1 LRRIAS
7 VLLLAVVA
15 ACGGEDRAEE
25 PPPGEALQSTQT
37 PSAPVLADDTALA
50 SSGILGLSQLQEPRF
65 GDFDEMAERRIIRAV
80 VAHSKTMFFLDGA
93 RPRGL
98 TYEALTS
105 FEEFV
110 NERMGSGNLK
120 VHVVITPV
128 PRDRLLPALVEG
140 RADIAAANLTI
151 TQDRLEIVDFSE
163 PLLTGVNEVVVTGSN
178 TPAIGSVQDLA
189 GREIHVRTSSSYYES
204 LQRLNA
210 EFVTSG
216 LEPVRIHEADEWL
229 EDEDLLELVNAGMIP
244 AIIVDKHMADFWVR
258 VFDNLTVHDDV
269 AVREGGS
276 IAWALRKN
284 SPELAAVLNEFAA
297 GHRQGTLF
305 GNVVLRRY
313 LSSTDYVVNPTAG
326 ADSRRYQALLPVFE
340 EYATQYGLDP
350 LLLVAQAYQESRLD
364 QSLVSGVGAV
374 GVMQIRPS
382 TAADPNVGIP
392 DISSLEDNVHAGAK
406 YLRFLSDRYF
416 SDPSMTLLDQHLFAL
431 AAYNAGPARVA
442 RLRAEAAD
450 LGLDRNRWFG
460 QVERVAARRIGR
472 ETVQYVSNIY
482 KYYLFYRLDARDARE
497 PSGQ

>member
-1 LRRIAS
+1 MRRIAS
-7 VLLLAVVA
+7 VLLLAALA
-15 ACGGEDRAEE
+15 ACGGEDRAEA
-25 PPPGEALQSTQT
+25 PLPGEAPQSTQP

-50 SSGILGLSQLQEPRF
+50 SSGIPGWNQLQEPRF

-98 TYEALTS
+98 TYEALTR

-110 NERMGSGNLK
+110 NKRMGSGNLK

-151 TQDRLEIVDFSE
+151 TKDRLEIIDFSD
-163 PLLTGVNEVVVTGSN
+163 PLLTGVSEVVVTRSDAA
-178 TPAIGSVQDLA
+178 PLGSVQDLA

-210 EFVTSG
+210 ELVRSG
-216 LEPVRIHEADEWL
+216 LEPIRIHEADEWL

-258 VFDNLTVHDDV
+258 VFDNLTIHDDV
-269 AVREGGS
+269 VVREGGD
-276 IAWALRKN
+276 IAWAFRKK
-284 SPELAAVLNEFAA
+284 SPGLAAVLNEFAA

-313 LSSTDYVVNPTAG
+313 LSSTDYVVNPTAR
-326 ADSRRYQALLPVFE
+326 ADRRRFEAVLPVFE
-340 EYATQYGLDP
+340 EYASQYGFDP

-364 QSLVSGVGAV
+364 QSQVSGVGAV

-382 TAADPNVGIP
+382 TAADRNVGIA
-392 DISSLEDNVHAGAK
+392 DVSGLEDNVHAGAK
-406 YLRFLSDRYF
+406 YLRFLIDRYF
-416 SDPSMTLLDQHLFAL
+416 SDPLLTPLDRHLFAL

-482 KYYLFYRLDARDARE
+482 KYYLFYRLDARGTHSRGGE
-497 PSGQ
+497 

>member
-1 LRRIAS
+1 
-7 VLLLAVVA
+7 
-15 ACGGEDRAEE
+15 
-25 PPPGEALQSTQT
+25 
-37 PSAPVLADDTALA
+37 VLADDTVLAL
-50 SSGILGLSQLQEPRF
+50 SGIPGWNQLQEPRF
-65 GDFDEMAERRIIRAV
+65 GDFDELAEHRIIRAV

-98 TYEALTS
+98 TYEALKG

-128 PRDRLLPALVEG
+128 SRDQLLPALVEG

-151 TQDRLEIVDFSE
+151 TEDRLESVDFSE
-163 PLLTGVNEVVVTGSN
+163 ALLTGVNEVVVTGSS
-178 TPAIGSVQDLA
+178 TPALASVQDLA

-204 LQRLNA
+204 LRLLNA
-210 EFVTSG
+210 ELVRSG
-216 LEPVRIHEADEWL
+216 LEPVRIHEADERL

-244 AIIVDKHMADFWVR
+244 AIIVDKHMADFWDR
-258 VFDNLTVHDDV
+258 VFDNLTVHDV

-276 IAWALRKN
+276 IAWAFRKQ
-284 SPELAAVLNEFAA
+284 SPGLAAVLNEFVA

-313 LSSTDYVVNPTAG
+313 LSSTDYVVNPTADR
-326 ADSRRYQALLPVFE
+326 DSRRLTELLPVFE
-340 EYATQYGLDP
+340 EYAAQYGLDP

-364 QSLVSGVGAV
+364 QSLVSRVGAV

-382 TAADPNVGIP
+382 TAADPNVGIA

-406 YLRFLSDRYF
+406 YLRFLIDRYF
-416 SDPSMTLLDQHLFAL
+416 SDPSLTPLDKHLFAL

-460 QVERVAARRIGR
+460 HVERVAARRIGQ
-472 ETVQYVSNIY
+472 ETVQYASNIY
-482 KYYLFYRLDARDARE
+482 KYYLFYRLDARERE
-497 PSGQ
+497 GQPGV